1 MRQINPTIT
10 RKNARERVCVCEREF
25 TLPNGCRATAYSFI
39 LRESRERSD
48 SMNSFTS
55 SCSVS
60 AYFVKIC
67 LRTFAYLLTSG
78 DAQRERAREIAK
90 DMSIGVKVR
99 LVTYMSLL
107 GSSAVRD

>member
-1 MRQINPTIT
+1 M
-10 RKNARERVCVCEREF
+10 CVCEREF

-78 DAQRERAREIAK
+78 DTHTERENQRNSEGHEYRGK
-90 DMSIGVKVR
+90 GKIGDIHVVI
-99 LVTYMSLL
+99 
-107 GSSAVRD
+107 G